1 MSHKNVLA
9 VDFGASSGRVM
20 LGNFDGNRISIQE
33 IHRFPNDPVILNGT
47 MYWDFLRL
55 FYEVKQGLMKAKKY
69 GKIDSIGVDTW
80 GVDFGLIDKE
90 GNLLENPVHYRDA
103 RTAGM
108 LEKSFGK
115 MDKERFIRLRAANL
129 WRLTRYSSFWLC
141 WKSGPGFWREPPDFC

>member
-55 FYEVKQGLMKAKKY
+55 F
-69 GKIDSIGVDTW
+69 
-80 GVDFGLIDKE
+80 F
-90 GNLLENPVHYRDA
+90 
-103 RTAGM
+103 
-108 LEKSFGK
+108 
-115 MDKERFIRLRAANL
+115 
-129 WRLTRYSSFWLC
+129 
-141 WKSGPGFWREPPDFC
+141 